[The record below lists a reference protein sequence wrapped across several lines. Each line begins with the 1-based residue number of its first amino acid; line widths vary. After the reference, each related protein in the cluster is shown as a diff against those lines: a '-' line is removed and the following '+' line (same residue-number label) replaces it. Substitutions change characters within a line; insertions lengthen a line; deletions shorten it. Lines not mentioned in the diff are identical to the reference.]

1 MAECEMRVGLH
12 PAVDQRHDIGMVF
25 EEMLDRS
32 VEKRSGF
39 SGVGRERCR
48 VAASL
53 VATTANAG

>member
-12 PAVDQRHDIGMVF
+12 PAADQRHDIGMVF

-39 SGVGRERCR
+39 SGVG
-48 VAASL
+48 
-53 VATTANAG
+53 

>member
-12 PAVDQRHDIGMVF
+12 PAADQRHDIGMVF

-39 SGVGRERCR
+39 SGVGRERGR